1 MWPQG
6 PLCVICAAPTPGSG
20 FLAAHSHLVGQLLQD
35 DLWVQESWVLVLS
48 LPISEPYLYD

>member
-20 FLAAHSHLVGQLLQD
+20 FFAAHSHLVGQLLQD